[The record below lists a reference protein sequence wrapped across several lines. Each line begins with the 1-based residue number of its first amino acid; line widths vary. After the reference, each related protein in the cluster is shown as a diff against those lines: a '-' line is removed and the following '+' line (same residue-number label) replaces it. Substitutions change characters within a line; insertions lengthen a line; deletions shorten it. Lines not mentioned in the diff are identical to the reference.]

1 MTRNFLTKTVPAKT
15 ISTKTIPKNFN
26 EKKVILKIENV
37 YILFTFLIFIISLLI
52 IFNVYC
58 CLIKHLLWHQSENK
72 LKMSDK
78 LKEIDMKNRTYCFFN
93 DLIKVKSRQM
103 KSHTKTFLFTTLDTW
118 RSLHWIRETQ
128 RP

>member
-15 ISTKTIPKNFN
+15 VSTKTIPKNFN
-26 EKKVILKIENV
+26 EKKVILKIENL

-78 LKEIDMKNRTYCFFN
+78 LKEINMKNRTYCFFN

-103 KSHTKTFLFTTLDTW
+103 KSHTKTFSFTTLDTW

>member
-15 ISTKTIPKNFN
+15 VSTKTIPKNFN
-26 EKKVILKIENV
+26 EKKVILKIENL

-103 KSHTKTFLFTTLDTW
+103 KSHTKTFSFTTLDTW

>member
-118 RSLHWIRETQ
+118 RSLNWIRETQ